1 MADPEVPANL
11 PQPPKEIVEAA
22 EERSAPHPNVVYEA
36 IYSEGRDELE
46 RGVTSLFFSGLAA
59 GLSMGFSL
67 ISEGLLRAYLPDAPW
82 RPLVAKL
89 GYCVGFLIVVL
100 ARQQLFTENTLTVV
114 LPVLRRRAAWVLKK
128 MLRLWSIVLIAN
140 LIGALG
146 VAWVLGHTAVFD
158 EHVRGVFS
166 EVAAHGVGLPFGTV
180 LLKGVFA
187 GWLIALMV
195 WLMPASE
202 GSRVAVIII
211 VTYIIGLGD
220 LAHVIAGSVDKLL
233 LVTTGKL
240 SVGGFLGG
248 FLAPSLLGNILGGV
262 SLVAAL
268 NHGAA
273 GREHLRE
280 QN

>member
-1 MADPEVPANL
+1 
-11 PQPPKEIVEAA
+11 
-22 EERSAPHPNVVYEA
+22 
-36 IYSEGRDELE
+36 
-46 RGVTSLFFSGLAA
+46 
-59 GLSMGFSL
+59 MGFSL
-67 ISEGLLRAYLPDAPW
+67 VSEGLLRAYLPDAPW
-82 RPLVAKL
+82 RLLVAKL
-89 GYCVGFLIVVL
+89 GYCIGFLIVVL
-100 ARQQLFTENTLTVV
+100 GRQQLFTENTLTVV
-114 LPVLRRRAAWVLKK
+114 LPVLRRREMWVVKK
-128 MLRLWSIVLIAN
+128 TARLWSIVLVAN

-158 EHVRGVFS
+158 EHVRSTFAQI
-166 EVAAHGVGLPFGTV
+166 AAQGMNDPFGTV

-202 GSRVAVIII
+202 GSRVGVIVII
-211 VTYIIGLGD
+211 TWLIGVGEF
-220 LAHVIAGSVDKLL
+220 AHVIAGSVDKLL

-240 SVGGFLGG
+240 SAAGYLGG

-273 GREHLRE
+273 GREHLT
-280 QN
+280 QQ

>member
-1 MADPEVPANL
+1 MAEQAPKDL
-11 PQPPKEIVEAA
+11 PQPPKKIVEEA
-22 EERSAPHPNVVYEA
+22 EERSAPAPSVVYEA
-36 IYSEGRDELE
+36 IYAEGRDELK
-46 RGVTSLFFSGLAA
+46 RGTGALFFSGLAA

-67 ISEGLLRAYLPDAPW
+67 VSEGLLRAYLPDASW
-82 RPLVAKL
+82 RPLIAKL

-100 ARQQLFTENTLTVV
+100 GRQQLFTENTLTVV
-114 LPVLRRRAAWVLKK
+114 LPVLRRRALWVVKK
-128 MLRLWSIVLIAN
+128 MARLWSVVLVAN

-146 VAWVLGHTAVFD
+146 VAWVLGHTDVFD
-158 EHVRGVFS
+158 PHVRGVFAQI
-166 EVAAHGVGLPFGTV
+166 AAQGLEAPFGTV

-202 GSRVAVIII
+202 GSRVGVIVII
-211 VTYIIGLGD
+211 TYIIGVGEF
-220 LAHVIAGSVDKLL
+220 AHVIAGSVDKLL

-240 SVGGFLGG
+240 SVGGYLGG
-248 FLAPSLLGNILGGV
+248 FLAPALLGNIVGGV

-273 GREHLRE
+273 GREHL
-280 QN
+280 QQQ